1 MLCRSTTVVYPM
13 ASNRNKIQ
21 FAPSDHYGKGKT
33 QPEFKPG
40 DLLTHLARFV
50 FREEIDRKIYEN
62 QKGKQ
67 MKTRTRKVLS
77 LMLSFALLLSSVSGI
92 TFTTASA
99 AETAKKIIVYVAAEG
114 TNASGASVTVE
125 KTPVLL
131 DEGSTAVDA
140 IRPVLDATYPED
152 YVISTSEW
160 GDLLEAIGEVEQT
173 ADWSAY
179 WNFCVNGEMA
189 SLGISSYVL
198 QDQDQISLIYGGY
211 PLPVSE
217 CSSYAND
224 TSLAPD
230 QAAQAVLLENAKA
243 QQALLAQKIYEN
255 NLQNGAYVPG
265 IEDTSGLYVVFS
277 LAQAGFQADAYYDAV
292 VNKINAQFTAI
303 KNNGSTYGTVYDADI
318 TYDYLDSN
326 AYAISNYCKIALC
339 LSALGQD
346 ITDVSGIN
354 LVEKITDKNVYD
366 AATNDT
372 TLSRD
377 TLILFTMD
385 GIQANWP
392 TSETSIKKADLINR
406 VLDDVETQIATSFVW
421 SSFDSAAMI
430 IQALAPYTETSVEGV
445 DQAAVSAACNQVI
458 GLLSNIQNPDG
469 TYVSYGAS
477 NPWTLAQ
484 AMITTGLFQINP
496 LSDTRFI
503 KNGKTLFD
511 ISATFVDTENETVD
525 TQLIG
530 GEYAFQPEQL
540 LRGLNACIRTADG
553 QKGLY
558 DMTEPTYTAKVSATQ
573 QIINSKMVAP
583 IADQIY
589 TGKEITP
596 TVTITADQKKLVEGT
611 DYTVSYINNTEIG
624 TAYAI
629 ITGKGTW
636 ANTSI
641 KVAFQIVEKKQTLDN
656 NTNND
661 KNTGG
666 NQTVSKNTP
675 TPAPTGTQPKQSTS
689 KLTKPVIKKLTS
701 AKKKTLTVAFKKV
714 KNAKK
719 YKIQIS
725 TNKKFTKNVK
735 TKTVTS
741 VKKVTFKKLKSGKKY
756 YVRICAIKGK
766 QKSKWSK
773 VKSKKVK

>member
-1 MLCRSTTVVYPM
+1 
-13 ASNRNKIQ
+13 
-21 FAPSDHYGKGKT
+21 
-33 QPEFKPG
+33 
-40 DLLTHLARFV
+40 
-50 FREEIDRKIYEN
+50 
-62 QKGKQ
+62 
-67 MKTRTRKVLS
+67 
-77 LMLSFALLLSSVSGI
+77 MLSFALLLSSVSGI
-92 TFTTASA
+92 TFTTANA

-114 TNASGASVTVE
+114 TNASGAAVTID

-140 IRPVLDATYPED
+140 IRPVLDTAYPED
-152 YVISTSEW
+152 YVISDTDW
-160 GDLLEAIGEVEQT
+160 GELLDSIGPLATT
-173 ADWSAY
+173 ADYSSY

-189 SLGISSYVL
+189 SVGIGSYEL
-198 QDQDQISLIYGGY
+198 QDQDQISLIYGGWE
-211 PLPVSE
+211 LPSYE

-243 QQALLAQKIYEN
+243 QQALLAKKIFEV

-303 KNNGSTYGTVYDADI
+303 KNNGSTYGAVYDADI
-318 TYDYLDSN
+318 TYEYLDSN

-339 LSALGQD
+339 LAALGQD

-354 LVEKITDKNVYD
+354 LVEKITDKKVFD
-366 AATNDT
+366 AASKDT
-372 TLSRD
+372 TLSRE

-385 GIQANWP
+385 GIQASWP
-392 TSETSIKKADLINR
+392 TSETSIQKADLINLL
-406 VLDDVETQIATSFVW
+406 VEDVEAKIATSLEW
-421 SSFDSAAMI
+421 DSYDSAAMI
-430 IQALAPYTETSVEGV
+430 IQALAPYTDTSIDGV
-445 DQAAVSAACNQVI
+445 DQTAVSAACDQVI
-458 GLLSNIQNPDG
+458 GLLSNMQNPDG
-469 TYVSYGAS
+469 TYVAYGAS

-484 AMITTGLFQINP
+484 VMTTAGLFQINP
-496 LSDTRFI
+496 LSDIRFI

-511 ISATFVDTENETVD
+511 ISATFVDIEKESVD
-525 TQLIG
+525 SQLIG

-540 LRGLNACIRTADG
+540 LRGLNACIRTADQ

-558 DMTEPTYTAKVSATQ
+558 DMTEPTYSAKVSDHL
-573 QIINSKMVAP
+573 QIINCQMVSP
-583 IADQIY
+583 IEDQVY
-589 TGKEITP
+589 TGKEIMP
-596 TVTITADQKKLVEGT
+596 AITITADQKKLTEGT
-611 DYTVSYINNTEIG
+611 DYTVTYIDNLEIG

-629 ITGKGTW
+629 ITGKGDW
-636 ANTSI
+636 ASTSI
-641 KVAFQIVEKKQTLDN
+641 KIAFNIVEKKATSNNN
-656 NTNND
+656 NTNTNNS
-661 KNTGG
+661 NTNN
-666 NQTVSKNTP
+666 NQTDAKNTP
-675 TPAPTGTQPKQSTS
+675 TPAPTDKQKKQSTG

-725 TNKKFTKNVK
+725 TNKKFKKNVK

-741 VKKVTFKKLKSGKKY
+741 VKKVTFKKLKSGRKY

-766 QKSKWSK
+766 QQSKWSK

>member
-1 MLCRSTTVVYPM
+1 
-13 ASNRNKIQ
+13 
-21 FAPSDHYGKGKT
+21 
-33 QPEFKPG
+33 
-40 DLLTHLARFV
+40 
-50 FREEIDRKIYEN
+50 
-62 QKGKQ
+62 
-67 MKTRTRKVLS
+67 MKTRTKKVLS

-92 TFTTASA
+92 TFTTANA

-114 TNASGASVTVE
+114 TNASGAAVTID

-140 IRPVLDATYPED
+140 IRPVLDTAYPED
-152 YVISTSEW
+152 YVISDTDW
-160 GDLLEAIGEVEQT
+160 GELLNSIGPLATT
-173 ADWSAY
+173 ADYSSY

-189 SLGISSYVL
+189 SVGIGSYEL
-198 QDQDQISLIYGGY
+198 QDQDQISLIYGGWE
-211 PLPVSE
+211 LPSYE

-243 QQALLAQKIYEN
+243 QQALLAKKIFEV

-303 KNNGSTYGTVYDADI
+303 KNNGSTYGAVYDADI
-318 TYDYLDSN
+318 TYEYLDSN

-339 LSALGQD
+339 LAALGQD

-354 LVEKITDKNVYD
+354 LVEKITDKKVFD
-366 AATNDT
+366 AASKDT
-372 TLSRD
+372 TLSRE

-385 GIQANWP
+385 GIQASWP
-392 TSETSIKKADLINR
+392 TSETSIQKADLINLL
-406 VLDDVETQIATSFVW
+406 VEDVEAKIATSLEW
-421 SSFDSAAMI
+421 DSYDSAAMI
-430 IQALAPYTETSVEGV
+430 IQALAPYTNTSIDGV
-445 DQAAVSAACNQVI
+445 DQAAVSAACDQVI
-458 GLLSNIQNPDG
+458 GLLSNMQNPDG
-469 TYVSYGAS
+469 TYVAYGAS

-484 AMITTGLFQINP
+484 VMTTAGLFQINP
-496 LSDTRFI
+496 LSDIRFI

-511 ISATFVDTENETVD
+511 ISATFVDIEKESVD
-525 TQLIG
+525 SQLIG

-540 LRGLNACIRTADG
+540 LRGLNACIRTADQ

-558 DMTEPTYTAKVSATQ
+558 DMTEPTYSAKVSDHL
-573 QIINSKMVAP
+573 QIINRQMVSP
-583 IADQIY
+583 IEDQVY
-589 TGKEITP
+589 TGKEIMP
-596 TVTITADQKKLVEGT
+596 AITITADQKKLTEGT
-611 DYTVSYINNTEIG
+611 DYTVTYIDNLEKG

-629 ITGKGTW
+629 ITGKGDW
-636 ANTSI
+636 ASTSI
-641 KVAFQIVEKKQTLDN
+641 KIAFNIVEKKATSNNN
-656 NTNND
+656 NTNTNNNNNS
-661 KNTGG
+661 NTNN
-666 NQTVSKNTP
+666 NQTDAKNTP
-675 TPAPTGTQPKQSTS
+675 TPAPTDKQKKQSTG

-725 TNKKFTKNVK
+725 TNKKFKKNVK

-741 VKKVTFKKLKSGKKY
+741 VKKVTFKKLKSGRKY

-766 QKSKWSK
+766 QQSKWSK